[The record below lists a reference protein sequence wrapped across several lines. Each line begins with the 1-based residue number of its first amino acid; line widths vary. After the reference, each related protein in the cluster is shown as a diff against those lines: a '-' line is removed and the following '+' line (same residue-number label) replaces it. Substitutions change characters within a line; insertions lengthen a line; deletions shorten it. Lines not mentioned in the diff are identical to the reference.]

1 MSPAGRRTIVVYVV
15 LAPQT
20 LLLDV
25 AGPLEVLRKA
35 NDHQS
40 NIRFE
45 TRFIGPM
52 SEVKSSVG
60 LTLSSIEP
68 LPDKLPANAFVVVPG
83 GIDVSGP
90 GPGPK
95 AIGAVDEK
103 IVAWLGKT
111 IKPDHTL
118 ISICAGALLVG
129 RAGLL
134 DDHFCTT
141 HHACCAELSELAP
154 RAKILENRLY
164 VEDGQRLTSAGVT
177 AGIDLMLHLVS
188 RLIDTACAVRI
199 ARALVI
205 YLRRAGAD
213 PQMSPWLEGRNHL
226 HSAVHRVQDAIAADP
241 ARDWKLE
248 DAAAIAQMSPR
259 HLSRLFNEQA
269 GMSLADYT
277 NRVRIVLAGELLK
290 QTRLDIEGVAERTGF
305 ASPRQ
310 FRRAWGRY
318 HPLPPSQVRTTV

>member
-1 MSPAGRRTIVVYVV
+1 MSPPAGRRTITVYVV

-35 NDHQS
+35 NDYQRS
-40 NIRFE
+40 VRFE
-45 TRFIGPM
+45 TRFIGPI

-60 LTLSSIEP
+60 LTLSNIEP
-68 LPDKLPANAFVVVPG
+68 LPDKLPADAFVVVPG
-83 GIDVSGP
+83 ATDVSGA
-90 GPGPK
+90 K
-95 AIGAVDEK
+95 AIGAADEK
-103 IVAWLGKT
+103 IVTWLGKA
-111 IKPDHTL
+111 IRPDHTL

-141 HHACCAELSELAP
+141 HHACCAELSESAP

-164 VEDGQRLTSAGVT
+164 VEDGQRLSSAGVT

-248 DAAAIAQMSPR
+248 DAAAIAQMSSR

-277 NRVRIVLAGELLK
+277 NRVRIALAGELLK

-318 HPLPPSQVRTTV
+318 HALPPSQVRSMV

>member
-1 MSPAGRRTIVVYVV
+1 MSPAGRRTIAVYVV

-35 NDHQS
+35 NDHQR

-45 TRFIGPM
+45 TRFIGPI

-60 LTLSSIEP
+60 LTLSNIEP
-68 LPDKLPANAFVVVPG
+68 LPDKLPAKAFVVVPG
-83 GIDVSGP
+83 AIDVSGP
-90 GPGPK
+90 DPGVK
-95 AIGAVDEK
+95 AIGVADEK

-111 IKPDHTL
+111 IRPDHTL

-164 VEDGQRLTSAGVT
+164 VEDGQRLSSAGVT

-226 HSAVHRVQDAIAADP
+226 HSAVHQVQDAITADP

-248 DAAAIAQMSPR
+248 DAAAIAQMSP
-259 HLSRLFNEQA
+259 
-269 GMSLADYT
+269 
-277 NRVRIVLAGELLK
+277 
-290 QTRLDIEGVAERTGF
+290 
-305 ASPRQ
+305 
-310 FRRAWGRY
+310 
-318 HPLPPSQVRTTV
+318 PPPVPVVQ

>member
-1 MSPAGRRTIVVYVV
+1 MSAAGQRTIAVYVV
-15 LAPQT
+15 LAPHT

-35 NDHQS
+35 NDYQRDV
-40 NIRFE
+40 RFE

-52 SEVKSSVG
+52 PKVRSSVG
-60 LTLSSIEP
+60 LMLSDIEP
-68 LPDKLPANAFVVVPG
+68 LPDELPPDAFIIVPG
-83 GIDVSGP
+83 AIDVSDP
-90 GPGPK
+90 GPDAK
-95 AIGAVDEK
+95 AAGAVDEK
-103 IVAWLGKT
+103 IVAWLEKT
-111 IKPDHTL
+111 IEPHHTL
-118 ISICAGALLVG
+118 ISICAGALLAG

-199 ARALVI
+199 ARSLVI

-213 PQMSPWLEGRNHL
+213 PQLSPWLEGRNHL

-277 NRVRIVLAGELLK
+277 NRVRIALAGELLR
-290 QTRLDIEGVAERTGF
+290 QTRLDIERVAERTGF

-318 HPLPPSQVRTTV
+318 HTRSPSQVRTTA

>member
-1 MSPAGRRTIVVYVV
+1 MSTSTRRTIVVYVV
-15 LAPQT
+15 LAPHT
-20 LLLDV
+20 LLLDI

-35 NDHQS
+35 NDYQR

-45 TRFIGPM
+45 TRFVGPI
-52 SEVKSSVG
+52 SEVTSSVR
-60 LTLSSIEP
+60 LTLSRIEP
-68 LPDKLPANAFVVVPG
+68 LPDELPANAFVMVPG
-83 GIDVSGP
+83 ATDVSGTA
-90 GPGPK
+90 G
-95 AIGAVDEK
+95 GARTISAAEEK
-103 IVAWLGKT
+103 IVAWLRRAVTPG
-111 IKPDHTL
+111 HTL
-118 ISICAGALLVG
+118 ISICAGALLAG

-134 DDHFCTT
+134 DDHLCTT
-141 HHACCAELSELAP
+141 HHVCCTELARLAP

-164 VEDGQRLTSAGVT
+164 VEDGQVLTSAGVT

-205 YLRRAGAD
+205 YLRRTGAD
-213 PQMSPWLEGRNHL
+213 PQLSPWLEGRNHL
-226 HSAVHRVQDAIAADP
+226 HAAVHRVQDAIAAKP
-241 ARDWKLE
+241 AQDWKLE

-277 NRVRIVLAGELLK
+277 NRVRIALAGELLK
-290 QTRLDIEGVAERTGF
+290 QTRLDIEDVAERTGF

-318 HPLPPSQVRTTV
+318 HPLPPSQARTTA

>member
-1 MSPAGRRTIVVYVV
+1 MSTSTRRTIAVYVV
-15 LAPQT
+15 LAPHT
-20 LLLDV
+20 LLLDI

-35 NDHQS
+35 NDYQRT
-40 NIRFE
+40 IRFE
-45 TRFIGPM
+45 TRFVGPVA
-52 SEVKSSVG
+52 ELVSSVG
-60 LTLSSIEP
+60 LTLSRIEP
-68 LPDKLPANAFVVVPG
+68 LPDELPANAFVMVPG
-83 GIDVSGP
+83 ATDVSGTA
-90 GPGPK
+90 GGAR
-95 AIGAVDEK
+95 AISPAEDK
-103 IVAWLGKT
+103 IVAWLRKAVRSH
-111 IKPDHTL
+111 HTL
-118 ISICAGALLVG
+118 ISICAGALLAG

-134 DDHFCTT
+134 DDHLCTT
-141 HHACCAELSELAP
+141 HHVLCVELARLAP

-164 VEDGQRLTSAGVT
+164 VEDGQVLTSAGVT

-205 YLRRAGAD
+205 YLRRTGAD
-213 PQMSPWLEGRNHL
+213 PQLSPWLEGRNHL
-226 HSAVHRVQDAIAADP
+226 HSAVHRVQDAIAAQP
-241 ARDWKLE
+241 AQDWKLE

-277 NRVRIVLAGELLK
+277 NRVRIALAGELLK
-290 QTRLDIEGVAERTGF
+290 QTRLDIEDVAERAGF

-318 HPLPPSQVRTTV
+318 HPLPPSHARTTA

>member
-1 MSPAGRRTIVVYVV
+1 MSTADRRAIAVYVV
-15 LAPQT
+15 LAPHT

-25 AGPLEVLRKA
+25 SGPLEVLRKA
-35 NDHQS
+35 NDYQRD
-40 NIRFE
+40 IRFE
-45 TRFIGPM
+45 ARFVGPM
-52 SEVKSSVG
+52 AEVKSSVG
-60 LTLSSIEP
+60 LTLSQIEP
-68 LPDKLPANAFVVVPG
+68 LPDELPENAFVMVPG
-83 GIDVSGP
+83 ATDVSSPRHGA
-90 GPGPK
+90 K
-95 AIGAVDEK
+95 AVSAAEEK

-111 IKPDHTL
+111 IKPHHTL
-118 ISICAGALLVG
+118 ISICAGALLAG

-134 DDHFCTT
+134 DEHFCTT
-141 HHACCAELSELAP
+141 HHVCCAELAELAP

-164 VEDGQRLTSAGVT
+164 VEDDRRLTSAGVT

-226 HSAVHRVQDAIAADP
+226 HSVVHRVQDAIAAEP
-241 ARDWKLE
+241 AREWKLE
-248 DAAAIAQMSPR
+248 DAAAIAHMSPR

-277 NRVRIVLAGELLK
+277 NRVRIALAGELLK

-318 HPLPPSQVRTTV
+318 HARPPSQARTTA

>member
-1 MSPAGRRTIVVYVV
+1 MSATARRTIPVYVV
-15 LAPQT
+15 LAPNT

-35 NDHQS
+35 NDEQRG
-40 NIRFE
+40 IRFE
-45 TRFIGPM
+45 TRFVGPRAAA
-52 SEVKSSVG
+52 VTSVG
-60 LTLSSIEP
+60 LTLSNIEP
-68 LPDKLPANAFVVVPG
+68 LPDQLPENAFIILPG
-83 GIDVSGP
+83 TINAADPDGEAAPFG
-90 GPGPK
+90 
-95 AIGAVDEK
+95 GAEQK
-103 IVAWLGKT
+103 IVAWLRKS
-111 IKPDHTL
+111 IKPGHTL
-118 ISICAGALLVG
+118 ISICAGALLAA

-141 HHACCAELSELAP
+141 HHSCCRELSELAP
-154 RAKILENRLY
+154 KAKVIENRLY
-164 VEDGQRLTSAGVT
+164 VEDGRCLTSAGVT

-199 ARALVI
+199 ARTLVI

-213 PQMSPWLEGRNHL
+213 PQLSPWLEGRNHL
-226 HSAVHRVQDAIAADP
+226 HPAVHRVQDAIAADP

-248 DAAAIAQMSPR
+248 DVADIAHMSPR

-277 NRVRIVLAGELLK
+277 NRVRIALAGELLR
-290 QTRLDIEGVAERTGF
+290 QTELDIEGVAERTGF

-318 HPLPPSQVRTTV
+318 HPLPPSQARTTA

>member
-1 MSPAGRRTIVVYVV
+1 MSTSGRRTIAVYVV
-15 LAPQT
+15 LAPHT

-35 NDHQS
+35 NDYQRT
-40 NIRFE
+40 IKFE
-45 TRFIGPM
+45 TRFVGPLP
-52 SEVKSSVG
+52 EVKSSVG
-60 LTLSSIEP
+60 VTLSNIEP
-68 LPDKLPANAFVVVPG
+68 LPDALPANAFVVVPG
-83 GIDVSGP
+83 ATDISDP
-90 GPGPK
+90 DRA
-95 AIGAVDEK
+95 AIGAVDQK
-103 IVAWLGKT
+103 IVTWLGRA
-111 IKPDHTL
+111 IKPHHTL
-118 ISICAGALLVG
+118 ISICAGALLAG

-141 HHACCAELSELAP
+141 HHACCAELAELAP

-164 VEDGQRLTSAGVT
+164 VEDGHRLTSAGVT

-199 ARALVI
+199 ARSLVI

-213 PQMSPWLEGRNHL
+213 PQLSPWLEGRNHL
-226 HSAVHRVQDAIAADP
+226 HSAVHRVQDAIAAEP

-248 DAAAIAQMSPR
+248 DAAAIAQMSSR

-277 NRVRIVLAGELLK
+277 NRVRIALAVELLK
-290 QTRLDIEGVAERTGF
+290 QTRLDIERVAEQTGF

-318 HPLPPSQVRTTV
+318 HARPPSQARTTA

>member
-1 MSPAGRRTIVVYVV
+1 MIISARRTIAVYVV
-15 LAPQT
+15 LAPHT

-25 AGPLEVLRKA
+25 SGPLEVLRKA
-35 NDHQS
+35 NDYQRDV
-40 NIRFE
+40 RFE
-45 TRFIGPM
+45 ARFVGPM
-52 SEVKSSVG
+52 AEVKSSVG
-60 LTLSSIEP
+60 LTLSKIEP
-68 LPDKLPANAFVVVPG
+68 LPDELPADAFVMVPG
-83 GIDVSGP
+83 ATDVSSP
-90 GPGPK
+90 GHALK
-95 AIGAVDEK
+95 TISAAEEK
-103 IVAWLGKT
+103 IVAWLGKA
-111 IKPDHTL
+111 IKPHHTL
-118 ISICAGALLVG
+118 ISICAGALLAG

-134 DDHFCTT
+134 DEYFCTT
-141 HHACCAELSELAP
+141 HHVCCAELAELAP

-177 AGIDLMLHLVS
+177 AGIDLMLHVVS

-226 HSAVHRVQDAIAADP
+226 HSVVHRVQDAITAEP

-248 DAAAIAQMSPR
+248 DAAAIAHMSAR
-259 HLSRLFNEQA
+259 HLSRLFNDQA

-277 NRVRIVLAGELLK
+277 NRVRIALAGELLK

-318 HPLPPSQVRTTV
+318 HARPPSQARTTA

>member
-1 MSPAGRRTIVVYVV
+1 MSTASRRTIAVYVV
-15 LAPQT
+15 LVPHT
-20 LLLDV
+20 LLLDI

-35 NDHQS
+35 NDHQRLV
-40 NIRFE
+40 RFQ

-52 SEVKSSVG
+52 SEVASSVG
-60 LTLSSIEP
+60 LTLSNIEP
-68 LPDKLPANAFVVVPG
+68 LPAQLPENAFIVVPG
-83 GIDVSGP
+83 AIDGSTP
-90 GPGPK
+90 GRG
-95 AIGAVDEK
+95 AREAGAVDER

-111 IKPDHTL
+111 IEPHHTL
-118 ISICAGALLVG
+118 ISICAGALLAG

-134 DDHFCTT
+134 DDHYCTT
-141 HHACCAELSELAP
+141 HHACCAELSRLAP

-164 VEDGQRLTSAGVT
+164 VEDGKRLTSAGVT

-188 RLIDTACAVRI
+188 RLTDTACAVRI
-199 ARALVI
+199 ARSLVI

-213 PQMSPWLEGRNHL
+213 PQLSPWLQGRNHL
-226 HSAVHRVQDAIAADP
+226 HPAVHRVQDAIAAEP

-248 DAAAIAQMSPR
+248 DAATIAQMSPR

-277 NRVRIVLAGELLK
+277 NRVRVALAGDLLR
-290 QTRLDIEGVAERTGF
+290 QTRLDIERVAERTGF

-318 HPLPPSQVRTTV
+318 HPLPPSQARTG

>member
-1 MSPAGRRTIVVYVV
+1 MSAAGRRTIAVYVV

-35 NDHQS
+35 NDHQHS
-40 NIRFE
+40 VRFE

-60 LTLSSIEP
+60 LTLSNIEP
-68 LPDKLPANAFVVVPG
+68 LPDKLPANAFIMVPG
-83 GIDVSGP
+83 GIDASDP
-90 GPGPK
+90 GPGAK
-95 AIGAVDEK
+95 AASAVEEK
-103 IVAWLGKT
+103 IVAWLRET

-118 ISICAGALLVG
+118 ISICAGALLAG

-141 HHACCAELSELAP
+141 HHACSAELSKLAP

-213 PQMSPWLEGRNHL
+213 PQLSPWLEGRNHL
-226 HSAVHRVQDAIAADP
+226 HSAVHRVQDAIAAEP

-277 NRVRIVLAGELLK
+277 NRVRIALAGELLK
-290 QTRLDIEGVAERTGF
+290 QTRLDIERVAERTGF

-318 HPLPPSQVRTTV
+318 HPLPPSQVRSTV

>member
-1 MSPAGRRTIVVYVV
+1 MSTSVRSIVEVYVV
-15 LAPQT
+15 LAPHT

-25 AGPLEVLRKA
+25 SGPLEVLRKA
-35 NDHQS
+35 NDYQRD
-40 NIRFE
+40 IRFE
-45 TRFIGPM
+45 ARFVGPM
-52 SEVKSSVG
+52 AEVKSSVG
-60 LTLSSIEP
+60 LTLSQIEP
-68 LPDKLPANAFVVVPG
+68 LPDELPENAFVMVPG
-83 GIDVSGP
+83 ATDVSSPRYGA
-90 GPGPK
+90 K
-95 AIGAVDEK
+95 AISAAEQK
-103 IVAWLGKT
+103 IVAWLGTT
-111 IKPDHTL
+111 IKPHHTL
-118 ISICAGALLVG
+118 ISICAGALLAG

-141 HHACCAELSELAP
+141 HHVCCAELAELAP

-164 VEDGQRLTSAGVT
+164 VEDGRCLTSAGVT

-226 HSAVHRVQDAIAADP
+226 HSVVHRVQDAIAAEP

-248 DAAAIAQMSPR
+248 DAAAIAHMSPR

-277 NRVRIVLAGELLK
+277 NRVRIALAGELLK

-318 HPLPPSQVRTTV
+318 HARPPSQARTTA